1 MPSRTDQ
8 DYCYPKHIGY
18 KPADIIS
25 AIDGTPFSKA
35 ASDTVDGL
43 TRVMILHPIACAVAF
58 ISFALSCGAGV
69 VGSLLGAMV
78 AALAWVLTLVVMAVD
93 FSLFGVRNQLLSHV
107 LTEYLVLTN
116 RPGNQKS
123 CQQTQGL
130 SCLLLCRNVDMSHS
144 HDTAILRHVHCPLH
158 MLQCP
163 EGEEGQLQNKRRL
176 LYHHEDNK
184 AQTIWIPVVDESEGS
199 NAARR
204 RQSL

>member
-8 DYCYPKHIGY
+8 DYCYPRHIGY

-58 ISFALSCGAGV
+58 VAFALSCGAGV

-93 FSLFGVRNQLLSHV
+93 FSLFGVRNQLLLLALSGDPV
-107 LTEYLVLTN
+107 LTDQ
-116 RPGNQKS
+116 PGNQKS
-123 CQQTQGL
+123 CQRAQSL

-144 HDTAILRHVHCPLH
+144 HDTAILRHVHCSLY

-163 EGEEGQLQNKRRL
+163 KGEEGQLQNKRRL
-176 LYHHEDNK
+176 LHNNYEENK
-184 AQTIWIPVVDESEGS
+184 AQKIWISVVD
-199 NAARR
+199 
-204 RQSL
+204 